1 MDVMSTVGNG
11 WDREKG
17 EVMYRLTELSRLI
30 EALRQE
36 NSRQYQEVVAKIER
50 IQEERIAKLEV
61 KVGQLEVKA
70 GIFGGIGG
78 LLAAAV
84 VIGAQLLGSGQ

>member
-1 MDVMSTVGNG
+1 MPENTDWG
-11 WDREKG
+11 REKG
-17 EVMYRLTELSRLI
+17 EVMHRLGELGRLI
-30 EALRQE
+30 EAMRAEHAAQMASL
-36 NSRQYQEVVAKIER
+36 SSKIDKL
-50 IQEERIAKLEV
+50 QEERIAKLEV

-84 VIGAQLLGSGQ
+84 VIGAQFLGSQ